1 MVYFYLF
8 VFTFIFEGQDKCKKR
23 SKIKEK
29 GVKGQRERPSEDGVD
44 GRGKEVINHIHAKIF
59 SFPSCLISEKS

>member
-1 MVYFYLF
+1 MMYFYLF
-8 VFTFIFEGQDKCKKR
+8 VFPFIFDGQDKCKKR
-23 SKIKEK
+23 SNKKGK
-29 GVKGQRERPSEDGVD
+29 GVKGRRERPSEDGVD